1 MFVTNLCRV
10 YFITQSRAIMS
21 PFPDDKDDFE
31 NDDFENKEDAVS
43 QHARMLSVEIANR
56 IHPSL
61 DFFEEHLEEVK
72 EYALVTIAQLEEVKL
87 FLKRQ
92 NVKRE
97 KSITSTK
104 REDSVFFS
112 EKKKKKKSKEQEQ
125 QQESFGVSDDDDEN
139 ENENDE
145 TSDDDENVLQSRDT
159 RRNQMEIDL
168 SKLTARLEQDFAFID
183 SARETLNVIERKV
196 SEMEEDVWE
205 KEKATVKTRVD
216 QRVEQVK
223 DQFGRMFSSMFS
235 SSKE

>member
-1 MFVTNLCRV
+1 
-10 YFITQSRAIMS
+10 MS
-21 PFPDDKDDFE
+21 PFPDDDDF
-31 NDDFENKEDAVS
+31 DDEENKEDVVS

-112 EKKKKKKSKEQEQ
+112 EKKKKKKSKEQEHEQQ
-125 QQESFGVSDDDDEN
+125 QQESFGVSDDENEN

-145 TSDDDENVLQSRDT
+145 TSDDDENVLQSHDM

-216 QRVEQVK
+216 QKVEQVK

-235 SSKE
+235 SNKSSSS

>member
-1 MFVTNLCRV
+1 
-10 YFITQSRAIMS
+10 MS
-21 PFPDDKDDFE
+21 PFPDDKYDFDDE
-31 NDDFENKEDAVS
+31 ENKEDVVS

-104 REDSVFFS
+104 
-112 EKKKKKKSKEQEQ
+112 KKKKKKSKEQEQ
-125 QQESFGVSDDDDEN
+125 HEQQESFGVSDDENEN

-145 TSDDDENVLQSRDT
+145 TSDDDENVLQSRDV

-205 KEKATVKTRVD
+205 KEKATVKTSVD

>member
-1 MFVTNLCRV
+1 
-10 YFITQSRAIMS
+10 MS
-21 PFPDDKDDFE
+21 PFPDDDDF
-31 NDDFENKEDAVS
+31 DDFENKEDAVS

-104 REDSVFFS
+104 REDGVFFS
-112 EKKKKKKSKEQEQ
+112 EKKKKKKSKEQEHEQQ
-125 QQESFGVSDDDDEN
+125 QQESFGVSDDDDD

-145 TSDDDENVLQSRDT
+145 TSDDDENVLRQNDV

>member
-1 MFVTNLCRV
+1 
-10 YFITQSRAIMS
+10 MS
-21 PFPDDKDDFE
+21 PFPDDKYDFDDE
-31 NDDFENKEDAVS
+31 ENKEDVVS

-112 EKKKKKKSKEQEQ
+112 EKKKKKKKSKEQEQ
-125 QQESFGVSDDDDEN
+125 QQQSFGVSDDENEN

>member
-1 MFVTNLCRV
+1 
-10 YFITQSRAIMS
+10 MS
-21 PFPDDKDDFE
+21 PFPDDKYDFDDE
-31 NDDFENKEDAVS
+31 ENKEDVVS

-104 REDSVFFS
+104 REDGVFFS

-125 QQESFGVSDDDDEN
+125 HEQQESFGVSDDENEN

>member
-1 MFVTNLCRV
+1 
-10 YFITQSRAIMS
+10 MS
-21 PFPDDKDDFE
+21 PFPGDDAFDDE
-31 NDDFENKEDAVS
+31 EDKDAVS

-61 DFFEEHLEEVK
+61 DFFEAHLEEVK
-72 EYALVTIAQLEEVKL
+72 EYALVTIARLEEVKL
-87 FLKRQ
+87 FL
-92 NVKRE
+92 NMSVKRE
-97 KSITSTK
+97 KSARNE
-104 REDSVFFS
+104 REHNVFS
-112 EKKKKKKSKEQEQ
+112 EKKKKKSKEQQ
-125 QQESFGVSDDDDEN
+125 QQQYHQQQSFGGVSDDDDEN
-139 ENENDE
+139 ENDE
-145 TSDDDENVLQSRDT
+145 TSDDDDVLRRDM
-159 RRNQMEIDL
+159 RRNRMEIDL

-235 SSKE
+235 SNTSKE

>member
-1 MFVTNLCRV
+1 
-10 YFITQSRAIMS
+10 MS
-21 PFPDDKDDFE
+21 PFPDDDDF
-31 NDDFENKEDAVS
+31 DDEEDKDAVS

-97 KSITSTK
+97 KSIFTSTK

-112 EKKKKKKSKEQEQ
+112 EKKKKKKSKEQEHE
-125 QQESFGVSDDDDEN
+125 QESFGVSDDDDEN
-139 ENENDE
+139 ENDE
-145 TSDDDENVLQSRDT
+145 TSDDDDVLRRDM
-159 RRNQMEIDL
+159 RRNRMEIDL

-235 SSKE
+235 SNTSKE

>member
-1 MFVTNLCRV
+1 
-10 YFITQSRAIMS
+10 MS
-21 PFPDDKDDFE
+21 PFPDDKYDFE
-31 NDDFENKEDAVS
+31 NDDFENKDAVS

-112 EKKKKKKSKEQEQ
+112 EKKKKKKSKEQEHEQQ
-125 QQESFGVSDDDDEN
+125 QQESFGVSDDENEN

-145 TSDDDENVLQSRDT
+145 TSDDDENVLQSRDM

>member
-1 MFVTNLCRV
+1 
-10 YFITQSRAIMS
+10 MS
-21 PFPDDKDDFE
+21 PFPDDKYDFDDE
-31 NDDFENKEDAVS
+31 ENKEDVVS

-72 EYALVTIAQLEEVKL
+72 EYALVTNAQLEEVKL

-104 REDSVFFS
+104 REDGVFFS
-112 EKKKKKKSKEQEQ
+112 EKKKKKKSKEQEHE
-125 QQESFGVSDDDDEN
+125 QESFGVSDDENEN

>member
-1 MFVTNLCRV
+1 
-10 YFITQSRAIMS
+10 MS

-31 NDDFENKEDAVS
+31 KNDDFENKDDAVS

-125 QQESFGVSDDDDEN
+125 QQQSFGVSDDENEN

-145 TSDDDENVLQSRDT
+145 TSDDDENVLQSRDM

>member
-1 MFVTNLCRV
+1 
-10 YFITQSRAIMS
+10 MS
-21 PFPDDKDDFE
+21 PFPDDKYDF
-31 NDDFENKEDAVS
+31 DDFENKDAVS

-104 REDSVFFS
+104 REDGVFFS
-112 EKKKKKKSKEQEQ
+112 EKKKKKKSKEQEHE
-125 QQESFGVSDDDDEN
+125 QESFGVSDDENEN

>member
-1 MFVTNLCRV
+1 
-10 YFITQSRAIMS
+10 MS
-21 PFPDDKDDFE
+21 PFPDDDDF
-31 NDDFENKEDAVS
+31 DDEENKEDVVS

-104 REDSVFFS
+104 MEDSVFFS

-125 QQESFGVSDDDDEN
+125 QQQESFGVSDDENEN

>member
-1 MFVTNLCRV
+1 
-10 YFITQSRAIMS
+10 MS
-21 PFPDDKDDFE
+21 PFPDDDDF
-31 NDDFENKEDAVS
+31 DDEENKEDAVS

-112 EKKKKKKSKEQEQ
+112 EKKKKKKSKEQEHEQQ

>member
-1 MFVTNLCRV
+1 
-10 YFITQSRAIMS
+10 MS
-21 PFPDDKDDFE
+21 PFPDDKNDFE
-31 NDDFENKEDAVS
+31 NDDFENKDAVS

-125 QQESFGVSDDDDEN
+125 QQQSFGVSDDENEN

-145 TSDDDENVLQSRDT
+145 TSDDDENVLQSRDV

>member
-1 MFVTNLCRV
+1 
-10 YFITQSRAIMS
+10 MS

-31 NDDFENKEDAVS
+31 NDDFENKDAVS

-112 EKKKKKKSKEQEQ
+112 EKKKKKKSKEQEHE
-125 QQESFGVSDDDDEN
+125 QQESFGVSDDDD

-216 QRVEQVK
+216 QKVEQVK

>member
-1 MFVTNLCRV
+1 
-10 YFITQSRAIMS
+10 MS
-21 PFPDDKDDFE
+21 PFPDDKYDFDDE
-31 NDDFENKEDAVS
+31 ENKEDVVS

-72 EYALVTIAQLEEVKL
+72 EYALVTIAQLEEAKL

-97 KSITSTK
+97 KSIASNEK
-104 REDSVFFS
+104 EDGVFFS
-112 EKKKKKKSKEQEQ
+112 EKKKKKKSKEHEHEQ
-125 QQESFGVSDDDDEN
+125 QQQRESFGVSDDDDEN

-145 TSDDDENVLQSRDT
+145 TSDDDENVLRRDT

>member
-1 MFVTNLCRV
+1 
-10 YFITQSRAIMS
+10 MS
-21 PFPDDKDDFE
+21 PFPDDDDFDAE
-31 NDDFENKEDAVS
+31 ENKDVVS

-97 KSITSTK
+97 KSIFTSTK

-112 EKKKKKKSKEQEQ
+112 EKKKKKKSKEQEHE
-125 QQESFGVSDDDDEN
+125 QESFGVSDDDDEN
-139 ENENDE
+139 ENENENDE
-145 TSDDDENVLQSRDT
+145 TSDDDVLRRDM
-159 RRNQMEIDL
+159 RNRMEIDL

>member
-1 MFVTNLCRV
+1 
-10 YFITQSRAIMS
+10 MS
-21 PFPDDKDDFE
+21 PFPDDDDF
-31 NDDFENKEDAVS
+31 DDEENKDVVS

-72 EYALVTIAQLEEVKL
+72 EYALVTIARLEEVKL
-87 FLKRQ
+87 FL
-92 NVKRE
+92 NMSVKRE
-97 KSITSTK
+97 KSARNE
-104 REDSVFFS
+104 REHNVFS
-112 EKKKKKKSKEQEQ
+112 EKKKKSKEQQ
-125 QQESFGVSDDDDEN
+125 QQQYQQQQSFGGVSDDDDEN
-139 ENENDE
+139 DE
-145 TSDDDENVLQSRDT
+145 TSDDDDDVLRRDM
-159 RRNQMEIDL
+159 RRNRMEIDL

-235 SSKE
+235 SNTSKE

>member
-1 MFVTNLCRV
+1 
-10 YFITQSRAIMS
+10 MS
-21 PFPDDKDDFE
+21 PFPDDDDF
-31 NDDFENKEDAVS
+31 DDEENKEDVVS

-125 QQESFGVSDDDDEN
+125 QQQSFGVSDDENEN

-145 TSDDDENVLQSRDT
+145 TSDDDENVLQSRDV

>member
-1 MFVTNLCRV
+1 
-10 YFITQSRAIMS
+10 MS
-21 PFPDDKDDFE
+21 PFPDDKYDFDDE
-31 NDDFENKEDAVS
+31 ENKEDVVS

-104 REDSVFFS
+104 REDGVFFS
-112 EKKKKKKSKEQEQ
+112 EKKKKKKSKEQEHEQQ
-125 QQESFGVSDDDDEN
+125 QQESFGVSDDENEN

-223 DQFGRMFSSMFS
+223 DQFGRLFSSMFS

>member
-1 MFVTNLCRV
+1 
-10 YFITQSRAIMS
+10 MS
-21 PFPDDKDDFE
+21 PFPDDKYDFE
-31 NDDFENKEDAVS
+31 NDDFENKDDAVS

-104 REDSVFFS
+104 
-112 EKKKKKKSKEQEQ
+112 KKKKKKSKEQEQ
-125 QQESFGVSDDDDEN
+125 HEQQSFGVSDDENEN

>member
-1 MFVTNLCRV
+1 
-10 YFITQSRAIMS
+10 MS
-21 PFPDDKDDFE
+21 PFPDDDDF
-31 NDDFENKEDAVS
+31 DDEENKEDAVS

-104 REDSVFFS
+104 
-112 EKKKKKKSKEQEQ
+112 KKKKKKSKEQEQ
-125 QQESFGVSDDDDEN
+125 EHEQQESFGVSDDENEN

>member
-1 MFVTNLCRV
+1 
-10 YFITQSRAIMS
+10 MS
-21 PFPDDKDDFE
+21 PCPDDDDF
-31 NDDFENKEDAVS
+31 DDFENKEDAVS

-104 REDSVFFS
+104 
-112 EKKKKKKSKEQEQ
+112 KKKKKKSKEQEQ
-125 QQESFGVSDDDDEN
+125 EHEQQESFGVSDDENEN

-145 TSDDDENVLQSRDT
+145 TSDDDENVLQSRVV

>member
-1 MFVTNLCRV
+1 
-10 YFITQSRAIMS
+10 MS
-21 PFPDDKDDFE
+21 PFPDDKYDFDDE
-31 NDDFENKEDAVS
+31 ENKEDVVS

-112 EKKKKKKSKEQEQ
+112 EKKKKKKSKEQEHE
-125 QQESFGVSDDDDEN
+125 QESFGVSDDENEN

-183 SARETLNVIERKV
+183 SVRETLNVIERKV

>member
-1 MFVTNLCRV
+1 MFVTKFV
-10 YFITQSRAIMS
+10 SRLLHYSKARYYVS
-21 PFPDDKDDFE
+21 FSRRQDDF
-31 NDDFENKEDAVS
+31 DDEFENKEDAVS

-112 EKKKKKKSKEQEQ
+112 EKKKKKKSKEQEHE

-145 TSDDDENVLQSRDT
+145 TSDDDENVLQSRDA

>member
-1 MFVTNLCRV
+1 
-10 YFITQSRAIMS
+10 MS
-21 PFPDDKDDFE
+21 PFPDDKYDFE

-125 QQESFGVSDDDDEN
+125 QQQESFGVSDDENEN

>member
-1 MFVTNLCRV
+1 
-10 YFITQSRAIMS
+10 MS
-21 PFPDDKDDFE
+21 PFPDDDDF
-31 NDDFENKEDAVS
+31 DDEEDKDAVS

-61 DFFEEHLEEVK
+61 DFFEAHLEEVK

-97 KSITSTK
+97 KSIFTSTK

-112 EKKKKKKSKEQEQ
+112 EKKKKKKSKEQEHE
-125 QQESFGVSDDDDEN
+125 QESFGVSDDDDENEN

-235 SSKE
+235 SNTSKE

>member
-1 MFVTNLCRV
+1 
-10 YFITQSRAIMS
+10 MS
-21 PFPDDKDDFE
+21 PFPDDKYDFE

-97 KSITSTK
+97 KSITRTK
-104 REDSVFFS
+104 REDSGFFS
-112 EKKKKKKSKEQEQ
+112 EKKKKKKSKEQEQQ

>member
-1 MFVTNLCRV
+1 
-10 YFITQSRAIMS
+10 MS
-21 PFPDDKDDFE
+21 PFPDDDDF
-31 NDDFENKEDAVS
+31 DDEENKDVVS

-87 FLKRQ
+87 FLKRP
-92 NVKRE
+92 VKRE
-97 KSITSTK
+97 KNTTRNT
-104 REDSVFFS
+104 RERVFFS
-112 EKKKKKKSKEQEQ
+112 EKKKKKKKSKEQQ
-125 QQESFGVSDDDDEN
+125 QQQYQQQQSFGGVSDDDDEI
-139 ENENDE
+139 ENVE
-145 TSDDDENVLQSRDT
+145 TSDDDVLRRDIQ
-159 RRNQMEIDL
+159 RNRMEIDL

>member
-1 MFVTNLCRV
+1 
-10 YFITQSRAIMS
+10 MS
-21 PFPDDKDDFE
+21 PFRDDDDF
-31 NDDFENKEDAVS
+31 DDEENKEDVVS

-61 DFFEEHLEEVK
+61 AFFEEHLEEVK

-112 EKKKKKKSKEQEQ
+112 EKKKKKKSKEQEHEQ
-125 QQESFGVSDDDDEN
+125 QQQRESFGVSDDDD

-145 TSDDDENVLQSRDT
+145 TSDDDENVLRRDT

>member
-1 MFVTNLCRV
+1 
-10 YFITQSRAIMS
+10 MS
-21 PFPDDKDDFE
+21 PFPDDKYDFE
-31 NDDFENKEDAVS
+31 NDDFENKDDAVS

-104 REDSVFFS
+104 REDGVFFS
-112 EKKKKKKSKEQEQ
+112 EKKKKKKSKEQEHEQQ
-125 QQESFGVSDDDDEN
+125 QQESFGVSDDENEN

>member
-1 MFVTNLCRV
+1 
-10 YFITQSRAIMS
+10 MS
-21 PFPDDKDDFE
+21 PFPDDKYDFDDE
-31 NDDFENKEDAVS
+31 ENKEDVVS

-112 EKKKKKKSKEQEQ
+112 EKKKKKKSKEQEHEQQ

-145 TSDDDENVLQSRDT
+145 TSDDDENVLRSRDT

>member
-1 MFVTNLCRV
+1 
-10 YFITQSRAIMS
+10 MS
-21 PFPDDKDDFE
+21 PFPDDDDF
-31 NDDFENKEDAVS
+31 DDEEDKDAVS

-61 DFFEEHLEEVK
+61 DFFEEHLEELK
-72 EYALVTIAQLEEVKL
+72 EYALVTIARLEEVKL
-87 FLKRQ
+87 FL
-92 NVKRE
+92 NMSVKRE
-97 KSITSTK
+97 KSARNE
-104 REDSVFFS
+104 REHNVFS
-112 EKKKKKKSKEQEQ
+112 EKKKKKSKEQQ
-125 QQESFGVSDDDDEN
+125 QQQYHQQQSFGGVSDDDDEI
-139 ENENDE
+139 ENDE
-145 TSDDDENVLQSRDT
+145 TSDDDVLRRDIQ
-159 RRNQMEIDL
+159 RNRMEIDL

-235 SSKE
+235 SNTSKE

>member
-1 MFVTNLCRV
+1 
-10 YFITQSRAIMS
+10 MS
-21 PFPDDKDDFE
+21 PFPDDKYDFDDE
-31 NDDFENKEDAVS
+31 ENKEDVVS

-112 EKKKKKKSKEQEQ
+112 EKKKKKKSKEQEHEQQ
-125 QQESFGVSDDDDEN
+125 QQESFGVSDDDDENEN

>member
-1 MFVTNLCRV
+1 
-10 YFITQSRAIMS
+10 MS
-21 PFPDDKDDFE
+21 PFPDDKDDF
-31 NDDFENKEDAVS
+31 DDEENKEDVVS

-97 KSITSTK
+97 KSVTST
-104 REDSVFFS
+104 
-112 EKKKKKKSKEQEQ
+112 KKKKKKSKEQEHE
-125 QQESFGVSDDDDEN
+125 QQESFGVSDDENEN

-159 RRNQMEIDL
+159 RRNRMEIDL